1 MNPNDPLYLA
11 PDETPA
17 GVNNSLFIRAVRYVY
32 NDMMEPVVLF
42 LEELSEKAT
51 RAFVERR
58 LKEIDKP

>member
-32 NDMMEPVVLF
+32 NG
-42 LEELSEKAT
+42 S
-51 RAFVERR
+51 AFPGGAV
-58 LKEIDKP
+58 